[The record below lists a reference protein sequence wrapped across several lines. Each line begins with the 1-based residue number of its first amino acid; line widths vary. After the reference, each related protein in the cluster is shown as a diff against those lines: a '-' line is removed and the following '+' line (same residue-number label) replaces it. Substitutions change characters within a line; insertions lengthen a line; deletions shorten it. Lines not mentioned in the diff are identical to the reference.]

1 MSGFVERNRML
12 VEEKLSNDGL
22 YSSLL
27 LDPAYNK
34 RLFDDKILSLDPA
47 VLYSTTMLSEKIFK
61 DIPNSTMRG
70 YVRDLEG
77 YIDVLEEAPRKK
89 RIPYLSVFK
98 IHMVLLTLKRG
109 ESFSSIKIRLGLKE
123 VNLSKKQE
131 NDEDVGVYRE
141 KYNKDTLDILFG
153 RIFNQ
158 MQQYQSHFELQGNRI
173 EVQYELTE
181 LKTQLVEKVKT
192 KEISLVNNEREIEN
206 EIRQLE
212 RELSD
217 LRQQEFDMARI
228 RDNKLKDIEN
238 VKNQITIHR
247 LYRKLDLQTMA
258 IVNKHDEANK
268 KNSGIFSMFSKKASI
283 DFENEIKVDERL
295 LKKDHIET
303 QFEKDIIEYEKDIKD
318 LDAKMLDLKNKITE
332 KERSITDA
340 QSLDISVQGLDV
352 INDLEKD
359 IKMLENKIKEKELL
373 IVDDKSLSSFVPI
386 ELDELLD
393 D

>member
-1 MSGFVERNRML
+1 MSGFIERNRIL

-123 VNLSKKQE
+123 VNLSKKTD
-131 NDEDVGVYRE
+131 NGEDVGAYTE
-141 KYNKDTLDILFG
+141 KYNKDTLDLLFG

-173 EVQYELTE
+173 EVQYELSD

-192 KEISLVNNEREIEN
+192 KEINLLNIERETEN
-206 EIRQLE
+206 EIRRLE
-212 RELSD
+212 IELSD
-217 LRQQEFDMARI
+217 LKQQELEAVRKK
-228 RDNKLKDIEN
+228 DNKLKDIEN

-268 KNSGIFSMFSKKASI
+268 KGIFSMFSKKASI
-283 DFENEIKVDERL
+283 DFEEEIKVDERD
-295 LKKDHIET
+295 LKKDHIES
-303 QFEKDIIEYEKDIKD
+303 QFEEDILEYENDIKE
-318 LDAKMLDLKNKITE
+318 LDTKILKLKSEITE
-332 KERSITDA
+332 KERSITDV
-340 QSLDISVQGLDV
+340 QSLDKSVHGLEIITNID
-352 INDLEKD
+352 KD
-359 IKMLENKIKEKELL
+359 IKMLETKIKEKERL